1 MNGTGDQNSFPSDGP
16 GQSSGGEGHSSRD
29 AGELKRKR
37 QTRIAI
43 IAAGAV
49 LAVAVVAGAVITLGN
64 PTGLPQK
71 PIGESAQPAVAG
83 PSEQPLLAVTSGA
96 AKAKTVDP
104 LSYRFYNDNGT
115 FVATDDDGSYLGY
128 YELIDQSRVDPQKAL
143 GKQEA
148 SVFEMAENAINWFP
162 SEKTV
167 REILEKPKERLSIDD
182 FIAVAKIHREIV
194 FGVILQG
201 KGHLY
206 DGLDYIGNDTASSI
220 GQDIAAAENSQVAG
234 NYQPYRLKLEFNA
247 RYGQLIVTDNS
258 EFNSVDDNS
267 VRVLGTYQLHTTG
280 SGSDIGS
287 AAVGKQG
294 AKKNTVQLN
303 GAIGMEQLPKE

>member
-1 MNGTGDQNSFPSDGP
+1 M
-16 GQSSGGEGHSSRD
+16 
-29 AGELKRKR
+29 
-37 QTRIAI
+37 

-49 LAVAVVAGAVITLGN
+49 VAAAVVAGAVMTLGN
-64 PTGLPQK
+64 PGGLPQK
-71 PIGESAQPAVAG
+71 PIGESAR
-83 PSEQPLLAVTSGA
+83 PSVTGSSGQPLPAVTSGA
-96 AKAKTVDP
+96 ATVKAADP

-115 FVATDDDGSYLGY
+115 FASTDDDGSFRGY

-143 GKQEA
+143 GKQEE

-162 SEKTV
+162 NEKTV
-167 REILEKPKERLSIDD
+167 REMLEKPTERLSIDD

-194 FGVILQG
+194 FGVIFKG
-201 KGHLY
+201 KGPLY
-206 DGLDYIGNDTASSI
+206 NGLDYIGNDTASSI
-220 GQDIAAAENSQVAG
+220 GQDIAAAESGQTPK
-234 NYQPYRLKLEFNA
+234 NYQRYKVKIEFNA

-267 VRVLGTYQLHTTG
+267 VRVLGTYQLRTTG
-280 SGSDIGS
+280 SGNDIGS

-303 GAIGMEQLPKE
+303 GAIGMEQLPKQ